1 VKQALFFSVF
11 TLSAAFTA
19 VAQSVFPIPKSD
31 VEAQN
36 LQVWKLFSEEVLR
49 NGRVELLV
57 ELLEP
62 QYVRHDPD
70 GTTVVSPAE
79 FADQVRTDLEDN
91 MAFTPNTI
99 SIDGNLLWVRWSGTT
114 ETEEG
119 ADFPFR
125 GMQLFRFYEGKLA
138 ETWVLYSPAGHWS
151 DN

>member
-1 VKQALFFSVF
+1 MKQTLFFGVF
-11 TLSAAFTA
+11 TLSAAFAA
-19 VAQSVFPIPKSD
+19 VAQSVLPAPKS
-31 VEAQN
+31 
-36 LQVWKLFSEEVLR
+36 
-49 NGRVELLV
+49 ELLV

-62 QYVRHDPD
+62 KYVRHDPD
-70 GTTVVSPAE
+70 GTRVVSPAE
-79 FADQVRTDLEDN
+79 FGDQVRTDLEDN
-91 MAFTPNTI
+91 MAFTPNAI

-138 ETWVLYSPAGHWS
+138 ETWVLYAPAGHWS

>member
-1 VKQALFFSVF
+1 M
-11 TLSAAFTA
+11 
-19 VAQSVFPIPKSD
+19 AQSVLPAPKSD

-62 QYVRHDPD
+62 KYVRHDPD

-79 FADQVRTDLEDN
+79 FGDQVRTDLEDN
-91 MAFTPNTI
+91 MAFTPNAI

-138 ETWVLYSPAGHWS
+138 ETWVLYAPAGHWS